1 MRSAAQ
7 GRSAAKITRA
17 SGARAIG
24 NRRLTGGAAKWQGLP
39 QEQTDAR
46 RLKTAFTSRCEA
58 MVFSA
63 DTGSGAR
70 GAQSSNLG
78 VLNPMWGFKGISDGV
93 AAHKIYFFIHEAAP
107 GVSLS
112 DRARAS
118 VEESVI
124 LTTIPY

>member
-17 SGARAIG
+17 SGARASG
-24 NRRLTGGAAKWQGLP
+24 NRRLAGGAAKWQGLP

-46 RLKTAFTSRCEA
+46 RLKTAFTNRCEA

-93 AAHKIYFFIHEAAP
+93 AAHKIYFYTRSRTG
-107 GVSLS
+107 GVS
-112 DRARAS
+112 
-118 VEESVI
+118 E
-124 LTTIPY
+124 